1 MSKYLNRK
9 IIINGE
15 SFDSRKEARRYQ
27 ELLLQQ
33 KAGMISGLERQKKFV
48 LIPTQREPD
57 IIGARGGKH
66 PGKVIEKECAYIADF
81 VYQVQGQTV
90 VEDVKGYR
98 MGGAYTVFTIKR
110 KLMLERYGIRILE
123 IEF

>member
-1 MSKYLNRK
+1 LSKYLSRK
-9 IIINGE
+9 TTVNGVV
-15 SFDSRKEARRYQ
+15 FDSKKEARRYY

-57 IIGARGGKH
+57 MIGARGGKH

-110 KLMLERYGIRILE
+110 KLMLERYGIRVLE
-123 IEF
+123 I

>member
-110 KLMLERYGIRILE
+110 KLMLERYGIRVLE
-123 IEF
+123 V

>member
-1 MSKYLNRK
+1 MSKYLSRK
-9 IIINGE
+9 TTVNGVVC
-15 SFDSRKEARRYQ
+15 DSKKEARRYY

-57 IIGARGGKH
+57 MIGARGGKH

-110 KLMLERYGIRILE
+110 KLMLERYGIRVLE
-123 IEF
+123 I

>member
-1 MSKYLNRK
+1 MSKYLSRK
-9 IIINGE
+9 TTVNGVV
-15 SFDSRKEARRYQ
+15 FDSKKEARRYY

-110 KLMLERYGIRILE
+110 KLMLERYGIRVLE
-123 IEF
+123 I

>member
-1 MSKYLNRK
+1 MNKYLNRR
-9 IIINGE
+9 ITINGE
-15 SFDSRKEARRYQ
+15 VFDSRKEARRYQ

-98 MGGAYTVFTIKR
+98 MGSAYTVFTIKR
-110 KLMLERYGIRILE
+110 KLMLERYGIRVLE
-123 IEF
+123 I